1 MISKTNITSYHKIFG
16 TFSEK
21 AASRTGAP
29 LAFILALSFVI
40 ICAAAGPFFHYSSA
54 WEMTATIVPTTITFL
69 LVFLIQNSQNR
80 ETLAVQLKLNE
91 LIRATEGAHTT
102 MVNLEKL
109 TQEELVVLC
118 GQYELLAEGARR
130 RLKKGQTDQGVHEIP
145 IADAS

>member
-1 MISKTNITSYHKIFG
+1 MISKTSITSYHKIFG
-16 TFSEK
+16 TFAEK
-21 AASRTGAP
+21 AASKTGTP
-29 LAFILALSFVI
+29 MAFILAFSFVI
-40 ICAAAGPFFHYSSA
+40 ICAITGPVFHYSA
-54 WEMTATIVPTTITFL
+54 TWELVATIVPTITTFL

-109 TQEELVVLC
+109 TQEELAVLC

-130 RLKKGQTDQGVHEIP
+130 RLKRGETDQGAPDMPPV
-145 IADAS
+145 DVL